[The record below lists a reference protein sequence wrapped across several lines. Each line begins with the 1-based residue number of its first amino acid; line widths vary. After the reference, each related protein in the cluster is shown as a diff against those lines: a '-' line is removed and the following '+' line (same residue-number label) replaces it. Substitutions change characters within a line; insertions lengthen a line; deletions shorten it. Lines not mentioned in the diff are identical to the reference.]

1 MRGERNFH
9 VFYELIRGGSDALL
23 DAARLG
29 RDVNSLSSRYL
40 PTATFDMPVPR
51 DDAAEMAALTSAL
64 SAADV
69 PDAEIA
75 ELFKCI
81 GAILH
86 LGAIGL
92 GGSKSADK
100 SAESRAAVEAGSE
113 ATLKTAAELIGCE
126 SAALRSALCVRQ
138 IRAGSDWMAIPNSA
152 EKVRCYIYRS
162 MRVDDLTWLIP

>member
-1 MRGERNFH
+1 MCPVRGERNFH

-23 DAARLG
+23 DAARLS
-29 RDVNSLSSRYL
+29 RDVNSLCSRYL

-92 GGSKSADK
+92 GGSKSAEK

-113 ATLKTAAELIGCE
+113 GTLKTAAELIGCE

-152 EKVRCYIYRS
+152 EKARCYIYRS
-162 MRVDDLTWLIP
+162 MRVDDLT